1 MFTYCKVLSAFGL
14 LCFAASC
21 GVDATPGG
29 PPPEAQSEYNE
40 AEPLSCATMNGRS
53 FVISLQDGPPAT
65 DTIIF
70 ASDRIES
77 VGSIGSGL
85 GAFPYTCSGGDSLR
99 VGAEMRG
106 GTDVEVRWEI
116 TILGDD
122 IQGTVTLSGS
132 ADPATETR
140 TFTGRALAGTGA
152 TLRTPQRQV
161 ETL

>member
-152 TLRTPQRQV
+152 TL
-161 ETL
+161 